1 MLLADYSSDE
11 RCFEFDPHTGL
22 YSHVK
27 LPAPRKGRSGYSGM
41 AQLLRSPG
49 EGEVLV
55 ATYLLDGDPW
65 LSIGADRWKFRDGSV
80 AVTHRETFGV
90 FLCELSLHQDGRC
103 IRTFRYF
110 RRDWFAAIIDSAYD
124 ELDFSLANL
133 PVDFEPHGLSSIQKQ
148 REDFIAMWSSRP
160 TSEGGT

>member
-11 RCFEFDPHTGL
+11 RRFEFDSNTGL
-22 YSHVK
+22 YSHVN
-27 LPAPRKGRSGYSGM
+27 
-41 AQLLRSPG
+41 
-49 EGEVLV
+49 
-55 ATYLLDGDPW
+55 
-65 LSIGADRWKFRDGSV
+65 
-80 AVTHRETFGV
+80 

-124 ELDFSLANL
+124 ELDFSLVNL

-148 REDFIAMWSSRP
+148 REDFIAMWSIQP
-160 TSEGGT
+160 KSEGGA